1 MKIFACLNLNDEVIE
16 VKEMNPANGDSV
28 EGAYAYIQ
36 VGTGGVVETIP
47 TIGQKWDGENIRF
60 I

>member
-16 VKEMNPANGDSV
+16 VKEMNPAAGDAV

-36 VGTGGVVETIP
+36 VGIGGVVETLPI
-47 TIGQKWDGENIRF
+47 IGQKWDGENIQF
-60 I
+60 V